1 MQVVNCTTPANYFHV
16 LRRQVHR
23 NYRKPLIV
31 MTPKVLLRHKLAVS
45 TLQEFNTSS
54 HFQEILPDSLTP
66 SSGFRRVILC
76 SGKVYYDLLEK
87 REEEK
92 IKDIAIIRLEQLYPF
107 PHKKLVQT
115 LRPYQQA
122 NIIWCQEE
130 PMNMGAWTFLD
141 RRLEDVLVEANIK
154 SKRPIYVGR
163 PEAASPATGLI
174 SRHILEQNLVVNQAL
189 DLIK

>member
-1 MQVVNCTTPANYFHV
+1 
-16 LRRQVHR
+16 
-23 NYRKPLIV
+23 
-31 MTPKVLLRHKLAVS
+31 
-45 TLQEFNTSS
+45 
-54 HFQEILPDSLTP
+54 
-66 SSGFRRVILC
+66 LC